1 MTTPPIVPHWRIL
14 LDGAIAAA
22 SAHWCTVEVQQ
33 AASALQCTLLQQA
46 ALLVA
51 PAPVA
56 APASVEPTADEQQA
70 PVEAPADEQAAP
82 VDAPAPADD
91 PAPVEPAAS
100 PVEPAQ
106 AVEQPAQAV
115 EQPAP
120 VEPAKPARKRRSRS
134 SARARV
140 VWDVDEPKADAQKAD
155 APKADEQ
162 KADEQKPAKRSRK
175 KAAAP
180 VSQPDVDPVVPDALS
195 QGVESAG
202 ASHETFWQEPPAD
215 PANAFEAAADGVD
228 A

>member
-56 APASVEPTADEQQA
+56 APASAEPTADEQQA

-82 VDAPAPADD
+82 VDAPAPAGD

-106 AVEQPAQAV
+106 AVEQPAPVEQPAQAV

-140 VWDVDEPKADAQKAD
+140 VWDVDEPKADAPKADAPKAD

-162 KADEQKPAKRSRK
+162 EPAKRSRK
-175 KAAAP
+175 RAAAP
-180 VSQPDVDPVVPDALS
+180 VEPPDVDPVVPDALS

-202 ASHETFWQEPPAD
+202 ASHETFWQEP
-215 PANAFEAAADGVD
+215 ADGVD